1 MPSEKVLRE
10 TTRALASVGATYDA
24 LRLLDARMET
34 DLQEWVQENPE
45 AGQML
50 RQVKESG
57 RSPKDI
63 LRELERLLR
72 DDDGKEEDT

>member
-10 TTRALASVGATYDA
+10 TARVLAPVGATYET
-24 LRLLDARMET
+24 LSLLDARMST
-34 DLQEWVQENPE
+34 DLQEWVQKNPE

-57 RSPKDI
+57 RSPKEI
-63 LRELERLLR
+63 LRELERLLS
-72 DDDGKEEDT
+72 DEDTKSEDT